1 MEVFGFELKSHIF
14 MNYEYKKIKL
24 SDIILYDENPR
35 FEKAFSEAEAIQKV
49 VQAQDDKLVRL
60 AEHIIDYGFNPT
72 DIPIV
77 FKIGEK
83 FIVKEGNRRIA
94 SLMIVNNPNLVFS
107 NEALKNKFLLL
118 KSQKGHLLPE
128 RVLCAVFKNPHD
140 ADEWVKLK
148 HAVNTEGVGTEK
160 WNSQQANRFAKG
172 NIEDLPIEL
181 QAIEILKKG
190 KKTSKTTIDL
200 IPTLKATNL
209 RRLLSDPYVRNKIGL
224 RNYENKL
231 TLPNSKNKSLR
242 NLEAVVQEI
251 SQANFVVD
259 EIYHKNDRKK
269 FIDSLKLAKIKL
281 PKTPAFLKAEKIGKK
296 SKEPSTYTSLIDS
309 DKTPPSK
316 AGLKIPKIYKELQIV
331 SVDVAPH
338 ASAFLLRVLF
348 EISVK
353 NYLKKKKVL
362 IDKYDCAVVTISGKT
377 TKYDSLRKKI
387 NYIATA
393 YISDN
398 DLRSS
403 VSLLNKNSFTTTLN
417 QFVHNELYQAT
428 STSVR
433 DFWTNAEP
441 LFDFLTS

>member
-1 MEVFGFELKSHIF
+1 
-14 MNYEYKKIKL
+14 MNFNYRKIKL
-24 SDIILYDENPR
+24 SDITLYDENPR
-35 FEKAFSEAEAIQKV
+35 FEKAFSETEAVQKII
-49 VQAQDDKLVRL
+49 QAQGDKLVKL

-77 FKIGEK
+77 FKKEKK
-83 FIVKEGNRRIA
+83 FIVKEGNRRMA
-94 SLMIVNNPNLVFS
+94 SLMIVNDPNLVFS

-140 ADEWVKLK
+140 ADEWVRLK

-172 NIEDLPIEL
+172 NVEDLPVEL

-190 KKTSKTTIDL
+190 KKTSKATLDL

-209 RRLLSDPYVRNKIGL
+209 RRLLSDPYVRNKVGL

-231 TLPNSKNKSLR
+231 TLLNSKNKTLS

-251 SQANFVVD
+251 SKPSFVVD

-269 FIDSLKLAKIKL
+269 FIDSIKLAKIKL
-281 PKTPAFLKAEKIGKK
+281 PKTTAISKVERIGKK
-296 SKEPSTYTSLIDS
+296 PKGPSIYTSLIDPN
-309 DKTPPSK
+309 KTPPLK
-316 AGLKIPKIYKELQIV
+316 AGSKIPKVYEELQIV
-331 SVDVAPH
+331 SVDIAPH

-353 NYLKKKKVL
+353 NYLKKKKIS
-362 IDKYDCAVVTISGKT
+362 IDKNDCAVVTISGKT
-377 TKYDSLRKKI
+377 IKYDSLRKKI
-387 NYIATA
+387 NYIANT
-393 YISDN
+393 YISDH
-398 DLRSS
+398 DLRNS
-403 VSLLNKNSFTTTLN
+403 VNLLNKNSFTTTLN

-428 STSVR
+428 PTSVR

-441 LFDFLTS
+441 IFEFLTS